1 MFARHHPRRPIVARH
16 PDRRDGVREAR
27 ARSGR
32 RRLCARLAGLIVAA
46 AAVVLGGCATLA
58 PVGAVADTAY
68 QATLGNVAVV
78 AAESAPELRFAGF
91 ASGKGEGAALAG
103 GGTFFQCLSGIG
115 RCSGDFCGAV
125 LLAML
130 GVCGVAGLVGG
141 IAGAAEAPSA
151 DTVAGNVARLAGV
164 VEARQIQQ
172 HLRRS
177 IEDAASAAGTVVV
190 RVPEAAARAALAAGD
205 YRPLALHGVDSVLE
219 TTLTRV
225 GTEGAGIDDPVGV
238 YMQVRVRVIDTVSNE
253 AGHVAEYAYQGR
265 RLALG
270 GWAADGGQPLQEE
283 LERGYRRL
291 GAHVRDQVFDFY
303 PFPDRDWYSAGGAL
317 SVSFGLA
324 PIEPPTRGT
333 LTGDDSFIGRVFEWY
348 AAAGA
353 RPQLRWEA
361 FPRQGDVA
369 AAADEM
375 ARVKNVS
382 YDLLIAREANMA
394 PAEIVY
400 RREGLPRPEHTVAG
414 ALQAGMRYFWTVRA
428 RFELDGRQRLTE
440 WGTTHYAV
448 REKLTAPSRFSYR
461 FRIPD

>member
-1 MFARHHPRRPIVARH
+1 Q
-16 PDRRDGVREAR
+16 
-27 ARSGR
+27 SG
-32 RRLCARLAGLIVAA
+32 
-46 AAVVLGGCATLA
+46 
-58 PVGAVADTAY
+58 
-68 QATLGNVAVV
+68 LGNVAVV
-78 AAESAPELRFAGF
+78 AAETAPELSFAGF
-91 ASGKGEGAALAG
+91 ASGKGEGAARAG
-103 GGTFFQCLSGIG
+103 GGVFFECLSGLG
-115 RCSGDFCGAV
+115 HCGGDFCGAV
-125 LLAML
+125 LVIML

-141 IAGAAEAPSA
+141 IAGAAEAPDA
-151 DTVAGNVARLAGV
+151 DSVAGNIARLADV

-190 RVPEAAARAALAAGD
+190 RVPEAVARAALAAGD
-205 YRPLALHGVDSVLE
+205 YRPLALHGADSVLE

-225 GTEGAGIDDPVGV
+225 GTEGSGIDDPVGV
-238 YMQVRVRVIDTVSNE
+238 YMQVRVRVVDTVSNE
-253 AGHVAEYAYQGR
+253 TRHVAEYAYQGR

-270 GWAADGGQPLQEE
+270 GWAANAGKPLQEE

-291 GAHVRDQVFDFY
+291 GTHIRDQVFDFY
-303 PFPDRDWYSAGGAL
+303 PLPDRDWHSAGGAL

-324 PIEPPTRGT
+324 PLEPPTRGT

-348 AAAGA
+348 AADGSQP
-353 RPQLRWEA
+353 RLRWQA
-361 FPRQGDVA
+361 FPRPGDIA

-375 ARVKNVS
+375 ARVSNVR

-400 RREGLPRPEHTVAG
+400 RREGLTQPEHTVAG
-414 ALQAGMRYFWTVRA
+414 GLQPGERYFWTVRA

-440 WGTTHYAV
+440 WGSTHFAA
-448 REKLTAPSRFSYR
+448 REKLTAPSSFSYR